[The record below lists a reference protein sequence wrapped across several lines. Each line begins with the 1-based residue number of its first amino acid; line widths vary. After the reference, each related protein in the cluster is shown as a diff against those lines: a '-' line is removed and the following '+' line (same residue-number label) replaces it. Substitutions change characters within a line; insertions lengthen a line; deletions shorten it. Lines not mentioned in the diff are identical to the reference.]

1 MRTVQRCPQ
10 CGWTGTLG
18 KRSSP
23 KGLVLYSPPRVTS
36 SKTGTN
42 APRPWKGSGGLWG
55 GGNRRPHDTGSIL
68 DTGNILLL
76 DLSAGYIG
84 CSVCADSS
92 ICTFGCIFIYV
103 YCILINIIKKEPNK
117 YKTSRIRIYQC
128 ILDGCGFGIK
138 YHVQKTLPWPETTT
152 LFSLMLSSSTFMVH
166 FCFGCCL
173 NCMTL
178 WISLY
183 RSSLKEK
190 MAPCITNK
198 CVMMH
203 LISPLLLENSFHYLE
218 NNKIQ
223 TTG

>member
-23 KGLVLYSPPRVTS
+23 KGLVLYYPPRVTS

-138 YHVQKTLPWPETTT
+138 YHLIPNESSENSPLAWDYNFVFPDAFFQYIYGLLLFRLLFKLHDH
-152 LFSLMLSSSTFMVH
+152 LDFSL
-166 FCFGCCL
+166 
-173 NCMTL
+173 
-178 WISLY
+178 
-183 RSSLKEK
+183 
-190 MAPCITNK
+190 
-198 CVMMH
+198 
-203 LISPLLLENSFHYLE
+203 
-218 NNKIQ
+218 
-223 TTG
+223 